1 MSTVGVSVA
10 YDGQRSPCAS
20 SWSRAP
26 WQRALVV
33 VLLDG
38 RQIFGA
44 HPLRVCRCVEKVFS
58 LGGLVAQF
66 CRYTSS
72 LFEHEDTLF
81 ASLSEFMG
89 ALHSDACGNLIK
101 YLVLHALHLLSL

>member
-10 YDGQRSPCAS
+10 HDGQRSPCAS

-44 HPLRVCRCVEKVFS
+44 HPLRVQMC
-58 LGGLVAQF
+58 
-66 CRYTSS
+66 
-72 LFEHEDTLF
+72 
-81 ASLSEFMG
+81 
-89 ALHSDACGNLIK
+89 
-101 YLVLHALHLLSL
+101 

>member
-1 MSTVGVSVA
+1 MCFVVE
-10 YDGQRSPCAS
+10 P
-20 SWSRAP
+20 
-26 WQRALVV
+26 RALAK
-33 VLLDG
+33 
-38 RQIFGA
+38 GA
-44 HPLRVCRCVEKVFS
+44 SCCSAGWQANFLGHTLCVCRCVEKVFS

-66 CRYTSS
+66 CRYSSS

-101 YLVLHALHLLSL
+101 YLVLHILHLLSL